1 MKMDRKDSNSI
12 PIQNTLLTGILL
24 ALVGGFLDAYTY
36 QFRGG
41 VFANAQTGNMVL
53 LAISVAKGEFL
64 KGLYYFIP
72 IFAFFFGVLV
82 TEWIKNKVTKV
93 KFTGWEHIT
102 VFMEAVLLFV
112 VGFLPAGIPD
122 AIVNVTV
129 SFVCSMQVN
138 SFRKSGDLPY
148 ATTMCTGNL
157 RSAAENFFLF
167 AGCKK
172 KQAGNRFMVYV
183 TIIFTF
189 CVGAAVGCLLTDFI
203 GGKSVWVCCVILML
217 VFFRITRSVK

>member
-1 MKMDRKDSNSI
+1 MM
-12 PIQNTLLTGILL
+12 TGILL

-36 QFRGG
+36 VFRGE

-53 LAISVAKGEFL
+53 LAISVAKGNFL
-64 KGLYYFIP
+64 KGAYYLVP
-72 IFAFFFGVLV
+72 IAAFFFGVLT
-82 TEWIKNKVTKV
+82 TEWLKNKVTHA
-93 KFTGWEHIT
+93 KFTGWEHI
-102 VFMEAVLLFV
+102 VVLMEAVLLLII
-112 VGFLPAGIPD
+112 GFLPMEIPH

-167 AGCKK
+167 TGCKK
-172 KQAGNRFMVYV
+172 KEAGERFLTYV
-183 TIIFTF
+183 IIILTF
-189 CVGAAVGCLLTDFI
+189 CIGAALGCLLTDFF
-203 GGKSVWVCCVILML
+203 GGKSVWVCCVILMI
-217 VFFRITRSVK
+217 VFFRITHSAK